1 MRRPPDIR
9 ALEAADVTARPVGVR
24 MFGREP
30 RFLPRRDPL
39 LAVAFL
45 AGVFGPTE
53 LIRRFGCALV
63 GRLLCPCF

>member
-1 MRRPPDIR
+1 MRSPPDIR

-24 MFGREP
+24 MFGRQS

-39 LAVAFL
+39 LAVAFF

-53 LIRRFGCALV
+53 LVRCLGGTLV